1 MARAD
6 WVMQGWMTAL
16 SQRAAT
22 GCSTPGQ
29 QPMQDVR
36 TGTGRMHQVRTHD
49 DELLHWAAVT
59 VGGSKKHVAGGD
71 LEVPVD

>member
-1 MARAD
+1 
-6 WVMQGWMTAL
+6 MTAL